1 MKMTT
6 DISQIKFNVD
16 WEFQVTDRT
25 SSALQACSDSIKG
38 FLSIT
43 VAAPLKKGCKM
54 RLTIL

>member
-25 SSALQACSDSIKG
+25 SSALQACSVSIKG

-43 VAAPLKKGCKM
+43 VAASLKKGCKM